1 VSPACGSS
9 RITRDVFPANRHVGA
24 SRRGNGGRME
34 QRRFRPTTRPYL
46 SWASPIAVAVWSP
59 CGLELGPR
67 RVTDTEVSKKLFWFR
82 HALNLAGTLL
92 KWVGVNDLG
101 RTILSLVGLGALVLA
116 GVAQAAASPVSPA
129 PGAVVQSSHPVFTW
143 TVPPNEESQTIHVA
157 TAPQTTP
164 EGRFFSENVIESDF
178 FLTDVRQW
186 APTSALYAG
195 TYWWIVG
202 TQDRDSFLSRFSAP
216 SEFRIPATVRIAS
229 VRLRRN
235 SYTYVPDDLDITVRW
250 STNARQATVSAAV
263 SRAGRRLWR
272 ARETESAS
280 VGSTQTTFFD
290 WTKPRRIRQGTPLR
304 VTITVRAGTA
314 TTTVARTV
322 RAP

>member
-1 VSPACGSS
+1 
-9 RITRDVFPANRHVGA
+9 
-24 SRRGNGGRME
+24 
-34 QRRFRPTTRPYL
+34 
-46 SWASPIAVAVWSP
+46 
-59 CGLELGPR
+59 
-67 RVTDTEVSKKLFWFR
+67 
-82 HALNLAGTLL
+82 
-92 KWVGVNDLG
+92 
-101 RTILSLVGLGALVLA
+101 
-116 GVAQAAASPVSPA
+116 
-129 PGAVVQSSHPVFTW
+129 
-143 TVPPNEESQTIHVA
+143 VPPNEESQTIYVA

-164 EGRFFSENVIESDF
+164 EGRFFSENVVESDF

-216 SEFRIPATVRIAS
+216 SEFRIPATARITS

-235 SYTYVPDDLDITVRW
+235 SYTFVTDDLGITVRW
-250 STNARQATVSAAV
+250 STNARQATISAAV

-272 ARETESAS
+272 ARETESS
-280 VGSTQTTFFD
+280 FVGAAGTTFFT